1 MTNASRIPAFVNP
14 ESGTAEK
21 ARDALERAGL
31 FDVIEVKPADLRD
44 RIQETVANGASRFL
58 IAGGDGSI
66 RTAVEVA
73 AGTDVEMAVLPA
85 GTLNHFVKDHR
96 LPTDLDE
103 AASIAAGPFT
113 TTTDVG
119 RVGEHLFHGTSSV
132 GSYVS
137 FMRTRERLEPR
148 LGYRISSLLAF
159 IWTFIRMP
167 TITVEI
173 EVEGERRIFRTPL
186 LFVAVGE
193 RELQAPTLGGRIPD
207 GKRGLHVMVVRGR
220 RRARLFLVA
229 LDAFSNGVRK
239 AARSPEFDAFMVHR
253 CSITMRRRRVRI
265 SFDGEAQTVD
275 VPLEYQFERD
285 MLRLVVADPSLRES
299 EKESDASR

>member
-1 MTNASRIPAFVNP
+1 VTNASRIPAFVNP

-44 RIQETVANGASRFL
+44 RIQETVANGVSRFL

-103 AASIAAGPFT
+103 AARIASGPFT

-193 RELQAPTLGGRIPD
+193 RELQVPTLGGRIQD

-285 MLRLVVADPSLRES
+285 MLKLVVADPSLRES